1 MAEVD
6 AKYQGVHVA
15 TILTRMHA
23 QDNTITPND
32 IDVEISFLITEGY
45 IYTTIDECHV
55 KIAQTH

>member
-32 IDVEISFLITEGY
+32 IE
-45 IYTTIDECHV
+45 
-55 KIAQTH
+55 